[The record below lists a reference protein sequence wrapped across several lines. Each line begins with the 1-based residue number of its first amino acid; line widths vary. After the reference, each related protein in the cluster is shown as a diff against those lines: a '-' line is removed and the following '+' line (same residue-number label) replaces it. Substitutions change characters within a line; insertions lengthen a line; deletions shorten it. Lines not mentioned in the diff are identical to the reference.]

1 MNVKRKIMAALL
13 SACLL
18 LLLLPAAFAAEYGE
32 ANITPQTTMGE
43 IRSNPSI
50 VGSGLWTYAKEQK
63 LQSAENLL
71 NGQTLEKYVGSW
83 VAQDCADGLN
93 LLMPDT
99 FSFD

>member
-13 SACLL
+13 SAGLL

-50 VGSGLWTYAKEQK
+50 AGSGLWTYAKEQK
-63 LQSAENLL
+63 LQGAETARRWKNMWAA
-71 NGQTLEKYVGSW
+71 GWRRTVPT
-83 VAQDCADGLN
+83 A
-93 LLMPDT
+93 
-99 FSFD
+99 

>member
-50 VGSGLWTYAKEQK
+50 AGSGL
-63 LQSAENLL
+63 
-71 NGQTLEKYVGSW
+71 
-83 VAQDCADGLN
+83 
-93 LLMPDT
+93 
-99 FSFD
+99 